1 MAVLLGVAKLDPGDK
16 PQVVIVVAEVV
27 PVALV
32 IEVLLEV
39 LLLVELLAI
48 VVVLV
53 EPLAEHAL
61 TERCNVNKW
70 HNKIRR
76 VMRNLL
82 TCTPFTIRFV
92 GWGRRCV
99 EFRLQYIQYIN
110 IYRTTLNV
118 ENVCRTCQMYSPYE
132 TREPL

>member
-1 MAVLLGVAKLDPGDK
+1 MNIRDWTIYVRHTTYPNTTCSPAVYATPVDHAATPAQLPEVAVGEAEMAVLLGVDPGDK
-16 PQVVIVVAEVV
+16 PQVVIVVAAVV

-61 TERCNVNKW
+61 TERCNMN
-70 HNKIRR
+70 
-76 VMRNLL
+76 
-82 TCTPFTIRFV
+82 
-92 GWGRRCV
+92 
-99 EFRLQYIQYIN
+99 E
-110 IYRTTLNV
+110 
-118 ENVCRTCQMYSPYE
+118 
-132 TREPL
+132 